1 MFRKKNLTVLSDHY
15 AKLKDKEES
24 DASGNSDT
32 EFMTIKRRD
41 HGIDDINKVLRYTY

>member
-24 DASGNSDT
+24 DVSDKSDS

-41 HGIDDINKVLRYTY
+41 HDIDDINKVLQFSY